1 MSVPLGHPERI
12 GQYVIERELGR
23 GGLGVV
29 YLATQPGLNRK
40 VALKVLSSDLASDPE
55 FVERFNREAEL
66 LAKLDSPHVITIHDH
81 GTADGFLYL
90 TTQYV
95 AGGDL
100 NQHLKTHGRMLPQ
113 TALAVFIQLLEA
125 LLEAHNNGVI
135 HRDVK
140 PGNVLVREG
149 QTAPHIYLADFGIAQ
164 SELDV
169 GRTLTGV
176 LTGSLA
182 YLAPERLLGSP
193 ATIESDLYGAG
204 CTLWMLLTGETPYS
218 GTAFEQATAHTNSP
232 IPQLAETSPL
242 HTELNRL
249 LQWTLAKDP
258 QDRPHNTKDLLS
270 VANDLAA
277 GRSSKHDTLI
287 RASTAPRSLVGSDR
301 TAIRVP
307 APTAESTTTPHAEV
321 STEPTSEPASAAQ
334 SRTSAHRALVGA
346 GMVLTALLS
355 LSLITASL
363 IFVADRFAD
372 VLRPASATTVQDNE
386 KPIAADTTPRP
397 NSPTDSTPEPLG
409 DEPLQPYESTL
420 ELDFDDEVGGGYV
433 SESPVTRPRPSP
445 T

>member
-23 GGLGVV
+23 GGMGVV

-149 QTAPHIYLADFGIAQ
+149 QTAPHIYLADFGSAQ

-169 GRTLTGV
+169 
-176 LTGSLA
+176 
-182 YLAPERLLGSP
+182 
-193 ATIESDLYGAG
+193 
-204 CTLWMLLTGETPYS
+204 
-218 GTAFEQATAHTNSP
+218 
-232 IPQLAETSPL
+232 
-242 HTELNRL
+242 
-249 LQWTLAKDP
+249 
-258 QDRPHNTKDLLS
+258 
-270 VANDLAA
+270 
-277 GRSSKHDTLI
+277 
-287 RASTAPRSLVGSDR
+287 
-301 TAIRVP
+301 
-307 APTAESTTTPHAEV
+307 
-321 STEPTSEPASAAQ
+321 
-334 SRTSAHRALVGA
+334 
-346 GMVLTALLS
+346 
-355 LSLITASL
+355 
-363 IFVADRFAD
+363 
-372 VLRPASATTVQDNE
+372 
-386 KPIAADTTPRP
+386 
-397 NSPTDSTPEPLG
+397 
-409 DEPLQPYESTL
+409 
-420 ELDFDDEVGGGYV
+420 
-433 SESPVTRPRPSP
+433 
-445 T
+445 